1 VPCKVQGAPGHDEL
15 AHGARV
21 LSLFPVPHRLVV
33 GHRNLVATK
42 PKQRRTLVAV
52 PRHGDSAHN
61 GEVHQT
67 HKEYGASNL
76 LTAAH

>member
-1 VPCKVQGAPGHDEL
+1 
-15 AHGARV
+15 
-21 LSLFPVPHRLVV
+21 LVV

-61 GEVHQT
+61 GEVHRT